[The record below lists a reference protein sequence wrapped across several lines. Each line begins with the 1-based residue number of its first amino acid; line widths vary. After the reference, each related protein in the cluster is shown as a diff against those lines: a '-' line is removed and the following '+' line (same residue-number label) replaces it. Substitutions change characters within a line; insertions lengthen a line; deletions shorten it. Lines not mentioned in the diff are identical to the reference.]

1 MDMTKARRM
10 ACPASVSWRASCR
23 LLELLPQ
30 EAVLL
35 AAIDEYADE
44 QGDDRGSHQTD
55 DRQLDASYL
64 CLFLFCGQQVD
75 VVCHIH
81 HVDLQ
86 RLALVGQFEAVLQL

>member
-1 MDMTKARRM
+1 M
-10 ACPASVSWRASCR
+10 AGLLQ

-35 AAIDEYADE
+35 AAIDEHAYE